1 MDEDE
6 ATLHNKKLQI
16 EAMQKELV
24 AQENV
29 IGEARMWCDKFERAN
44 AEYLDQ
50 MEKTNSLRKQHVAL
64 TEKMEQATEAAATS
78 DGCPVGAR
86 VVLLRQAEV
95 LVEEHE
101 RLTAS
106 LKASVQREHEK
117 HNAMLEARV
126 EATMHSKAEK
136 GVHAET
142 SEDEATMKASIM
154 QRLKDKA
161 MKTMHAAEVAVPE
174 RNTLQEVEQAPEEY
188 EQQIRDMQEKLR
200 IQLEEV
206 SALEKQEAEAAKN
219 KALEEEKK
227 KESERKKA
235 IEEQRRKAEE
245 EEAQRKAIEVQ
256 KKAEEEEAK
265 RKAIEEQQKKAEEE
279 EEAKR
284 KAIEEQVRK
293 AKEEADKRAADE
305 QAKEE
310 AKKRAIEE
318 QVRKAKDAAT
328 KAAMEEDQRLKDAA
342 ATRALEELQKGAMMN
357 KMAEEQALELAAA
370 ASLNSKGTG
379 DGTSSEHAARIK
391 AEQDELLRK
400 ANIQRDLEIQ
410 KQDAQKRLEREQEK
424 AKYRAELARN
434 MHEQDSPHA
443 FVTPKRVSTTP
454 ELTDEIKRKLD
465 AQNARRKR
473 ELADLETQYESVR
486 KKLHEAREKA
496 AEFKRR
502 SGVAPSETSAENEN
516 TFRLEYCMPRN
527 FTHIVFFHM
536 HVFVFCAVFH
546 TCFIHAPV
554 FAGLRRMWR
563 IQQFLW
569 RCDYVYVLLFMYIHA
584 S

>member
-1 MDEDE
+1 MDDGE
-6 ATLHNKKLQI
+6 ATLHDKKLQI

-24 AQENV
+24 AHENV
-29 IGEARMWCDKFERAN
+29 IGEARMLCDKFERAN

-154 QRLKDKA
+154 KRLKDKA

-200 IQLEEV
+200 LQLEEV
-206 SALEKQEAEAAKN
+206 SALEKQEAEAAKK

-235 IEEQRRKAEE
+235 IEEQQRKAEE

-279 EEAKR
+279 EAKR
-284 KAIEEQVRK
+284 KAIEEQARK

-328 KAAMEEDQRLKDAA
+328 KAAMEEDQRLKDEA

-516 TFRLEYCMPRN
+516 PFRLEYCMPRN
-527 FTHIVFFHM
+527 FTHRFFSHACVCVLRCFPYM
-536 HVFVFCAVFH
+536 LHSCSSFCRPEENVTDPAV
-546 TCFIHAPV
+546 PV
-554 FAGLRRMWR
+554 E
-563 IQQFLW
+563 
-569 RCDYVYVLLFMYIHA
+569 V
-584 S
+584 